1 MTDLRQGSAIASTLN
16 TSHPDGCQPVPRPVN
31 ISPPSPWAR
40 ALGYAGLIPF
50 VGAAALGHASASFAP
65 LALAALVAYGATI
78 VSFLGG
84 IHWGLAFMN
93 DADRGARFTWGVI
106 PSLLAW
112 VAIVLPA
119 SAGLLLLAG
128 TLLMALAVDRRVYPT
143 LGLQAWLPM
152 RLHLTAVAA
161 LSCLAGAALAWR

>member
-1 MTDLRQGSAIASTLN
+1 MI
-16 TSHPDGCQPVPRPVN
+16 P
-31 ISPPSPWAR
+31 PPSPWAR
-40 ALGYAGLIPF
+40 LLGYAGLIPF
-50 VGAAALGHASASFAP
+50 VGAAALSQASGSFAP
-65 LALAALVAYGATI
+65 VALAALVGYGATI

-84 IHWGLAFMN
+84 IHWGLAFMK

-112 VAIVLPA
+112 VATLLPA
-119 SAGLLLLAG
+119 SAGLALLAG
-128 TLLMALAVDRRVYPT
+128 TLLLAWAVDRRVYPT

-161 LSCLAGAALAWR
+161 TACLAAAALTWR

>member
-1 MTDLRQGSAIASTLN
+1 
-16 TSHPDGCQPVPRPVN
+16 V
-31 ISPPSPWAR
+31 
-40 ALGYAGLIPF
+40 
-50 VGAAALGHASASFAP
+50 
-65 LALAALVAYGATI
+65 ALVAYGATI

-119 SAGLLLLAG
+119 SAGLLLVAG
-128 TLLMALAVDRRVYPT
+128 TLLMALSVDRRVYPT